1 MFKFTKMHA
10 LGNDFV
16 VIDGIE
22 QEISLSAET
31 AAAIA
36 NRRTGIGCD
45 QVLLVSRLPERKSKF
60 GFHIFN
66 NDGSVSAQCGNGARC
81 LARYLFDHDY
91 SVGKDIFLETTDGLL
106 HCRII
111 DDTNVC
117 VTLGVPQFEPSQVP
131 FAADRKMSQYDI
143 DVNGTTLKISALS
156 LGNPHAV
163 IQIEDTSRADV
174 ATIGPAL
181 EHHPRFPERTNVGFM
196 EVTSRQEIRLRVHER
211 GAGETQACGSGA
223 CAAVIAGRVL
233 ERLDEEV
240 KVHMPGG
247 QLSVSWAGAG
257 HGVRLT
263 GPTTYAFEG
272 VLHNSGTVRN

>member
-16 VIDGIE
+16 VIDRIE
-22 QEISLSAET
+22 QELSLSADT

-45 QVLLVSRLPERKSKF
+45 QVLIVSRLPEGNSKF

-81 LARYLFDHDY
+81 LARFLFDRDY
-91 SVGKDIFLETTDGLL
+91 SADKNIVLETTEGLL
-106 HCRII
+106 HCQII

-117 VTLGVPQFEPSQVP
+117 VTLGVPQFDPLQVP
-131 FAADRKMSQYDI
+131 FVADRQALQYEV
-143 DVNGTTLKISALS
+143 DVNGTNCKISALS
-156 LGNPHAV
+156 LGNPHAI
-163 IQIEDTSRADV
+163 IQVEDASRADV

-196 EVTSRQEIRLRVHER
+196 EIVSRKEIRLRVHER
-211 GAGETQACGSGA
+211 GAGETLACGSGA
-223 CAAVIAGRVL
+223 CAAVIAGGTL
-233 ERLDEEV
+233 ELLDKDIEV
-240 KVHMPGG
+240 HVPGG
-247 QLSVSWAGAG
+247 RLNVSWAGVG
-257 HGVRLT
+257 HEVHLA
-263 GPTTYAFEG
+263 GPTAYAFEG
-272 VLHNSGTVRN
+272 IFHNSVTAGN